1 MICVCRQNAD
11 QKFKLVM
18 VLEQEFELDIILNLT
33 HNDKEFAKKIEHKM
47 ALFVENF
54 DTLKKVWIKLLYYGD
69 RFFFQK
75 VKSLRVL
82 FCDKGDPIMFLPYSS
97 IYRQFFRIL
106 ILFCSIFPMNYGIKI
121 SISICELIPI
131 A

>member
-18 VLEQEFELDIILNLT
+18 VLEQEFEPDIPNLKFDT
-33 HNDKEFAKKIEHKM
+33 QWQRICKKNEHKM

-54 DTLKKVWIKLLYYGD
+54 DTLKKVWIKLLYYGEMV
-69 RFFFQK
+69 FFQK

-82 FCDKGDPIMFLPYSS
+82 FCDKGDPIMLF
-97 IYRQFFRIL
+97 IYL
-106 ILFCSIFPMNYGIKI
+106 
-121 SISICELIPI
+121 
-131 A
+131 

>member
-18 VLEQEFELDIILNLT
+18 VLEQEFEPDIILNLT

-54 DTLKKVWIKLLYYGD
+54 DTLKKVWIKLLLWRD
-69 RFFFQK
+69 VFFQK

-82 FCDKGDPIMFLPYSS
+82 FCDKGDPIML
-97 IYRQFFRIL
+97 
-106 ILFCSIFPMNYGIKI
+106 
-121 SISICELIPI
+121 
-131 A
+131 